1 MKLKPRPP
9 RRERTNSPQRKQKQT
24 IADKNN
30 IVRNK
35 QVYVL
40 DLTQTLT
47 LPLRTRTPFLL
58 NFSHLPLPVFADG
71 RVGTAGRQAAETRL
85 ILRELQVTNMVL
97 LTGETTL
104 SFPNPKP

>member
-1 MKLKPRPP
+1 MHHAAVLGRPPAFQLHCAHGNAAQVPAEQQYMKLKPRPP

-40 DLTQTLT
+40 DLTQTFT
-47 LPLRTRTPFLL
+47 LK
-58 NFSHLPLPVFADG
+58 N
-71 RVGTAGRQAAETRL
+71 
-85 ILRELQVTNMVL
+85 
-97 LTGETTL
+97 
-104 SFPNPKP
+104 